1 MSHISHQDW
10 EPVQIK
16 STNPVIGG
24 KPKKKKYI
32 ASEETKLENQFD
44 NDTFELPKSN
54 ITLQKAIQQGRLKEK
69 LSQADLAK
77 KLNMKASDIN
87 NFENGKQVPPN
98 RIIARLE
105 TILKTKLPRI
115 KK

>member
-10 EPVQIK
+10 EPVHIK
-16 STNPVIGG
+16 GTNPVIGG

-32 ASEETKLENQFD
+32 ASDETKLENKID

-69 LSQADLAK
+69 LSQAALAQ
-77 KLNMKASDIN
+77 KLNMKPSDIT
-87 NFENGKQVPPN
+87 NFENGKQVPSN

-105 TILKTKLPRI
+105 IILKTKLPRI

>member
-1 MSHISHQDW
+1 MSHISHQNW
-10 EPVQIK
+10 EPLQIK
-16 STNPVIGG
+16 GTNPVIGG

-69 LSQADLAK
+69 LSQAVLAQ
-77 KLNMKASDIN
+77 KLNMKLSDIT

-98 RIIARLE
+98 RIIAKLE
-105 TILKTKLPRI
+105 NILKIKLPRI